1 MVGAIN
7 PTEGGMSCEDV
18 VIISDVP
25 LDLTDAQWVFAGF
38 PQANSDWM
46 TIKYAEGTQRVQTT
60 TSPVTMTMNDSWS
73 YGSGEPTASGTL
85 YCYRVVGIRKLI
97 PTPQDTVDFP
107 TIRWVGQGI
116 ATEEPEFVYLT
127 RLRRSYEL
135 HQSP

>member
-1 MVGAIN
+1 M
-7 PTEGGMSCEDV
+7 